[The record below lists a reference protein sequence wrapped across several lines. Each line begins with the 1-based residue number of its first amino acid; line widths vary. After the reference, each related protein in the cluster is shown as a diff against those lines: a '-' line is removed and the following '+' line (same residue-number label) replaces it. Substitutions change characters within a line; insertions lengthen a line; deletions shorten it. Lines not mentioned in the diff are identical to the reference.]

1 MLNFFIG
8 VLVGAIIID
17 FMWAWQLGV
26 PQRITQDILLKIK
39 IWRASKLWRHPRL
52 EGFVLRVGTAI
63 KTKLKHGRRDK
74 LEARKKNTLKSINGF

>member
-39 IWRASKLWRHPRL
+39 IWRASKL
-52 EGFVLRVGTAI
+52 
-63 KTKLKHGRRDK
+63 
-74 LEARKKNTLKSINGF
+74 